1 MSLEIEYPCETCGMV
16 FNSQPELEQHADD
29 EHIGMAWCW
38 HQPTSYFLLKYST
51 EENWSSEI
59 PFWFKLT

>member
-29 EHIGMAWCW
+29 GEHFGMA
-38 HQPTSYFLLKYST
+38 
-51 EENWSSEI
+51 
-59 PFWFKLT
+59 